1 MTYYDEQLKSLQQQM
16 LRKRQLDIE
25 LKDLRV
31 QRDQISSK
39 VRELE
44 SLKLREQAD
53 VDRLEGRSLA
63 SFWYN
68 VVGKMD
74 EKLDQERQEAYAATV
89 KYDAAA
95 RELAAVEDDIRRRES
110 EAGGLRNC
118 EAQYAKVL
126 AEKKDAIKAGNHPVA
141 AEILDLEAQLTF
153 IENQKREIQEAIYAG
168 RSAQS
173 IAGSILSSLD
183 SADGW
188 NTWDMFGGGG
198 IITHVAKHGHLDDA
212 QEKVE
217 QLQVSLR
224 RFKTELADITIHA
237 DMQVSID
244 GFLRFA
250 DWFFDGLFADWAVMD
265 RISQSK
271 SQVQSTKSQI
281 DQVLYRLDGMLSSAA
296 QEQTRMKAKL
306 DDLTVN
312 TNLS

>member
-1 MTYYDEQLKSLQQQM
+1 MTYYDEQLKTLRQQM
-16 LRKRQLDIE
+16 LRHRQLDTEIKE
-25 LKDLRV
+25 LRA
-31 QRDQISSK
+31 QRDQLSAK
-39 VRELE
+39 TRELE
-44 SLKLREQAD
+44 SVKLREQAD

-63 SFWYN
+63 NFWYN

-74 EKLDQERQEAYAATV
+74 EKLDKERQEAYVAAV

-95 RELAAVEDDIRRRES
+95 RELADVENSIRRRES
-110 EAGGLRNC
+110 ELADLRGC
-118 EAQYAKVL
+118 EERYARTL
-126 AEKKDAIKAGNHPVA
+126 AEKREAIKAANHPQA
-141 AEILDLEAQLTF
+141 AEILELEECLVF
-153 IENQKREIQEAIYAG
+153 LDHQKKEIQEAVYAG

-237 DMQVSID
+237 DMQVNID